1 MNTKNGT
8 TLMEKPTRD
17 RRVTIDLV
25 VTVTATRP
33 GPPRR
38 EAGSYTALVEGKA
51 IATVL
56 FDGGRRRKYE
66 ARQALFAALETIEEL
81 R

>member
-17 RRVTIDLV
+17 RRVTIEIIV
-25 VTVTATRP
+25 KETVTRL
-33 GPPRR
+33 GPPVRSK
-38 EAGSYTALVEGKA
+38 GSYTAFLNGQELRT
-51 IATVL
+51 IP

-66 ARQALFAALETIEEL
+66 ARQALFAAFETIEEL